1 MSSRLKTKIFI
12 IELSHK
18 SGSLAD
24 LPGEFVEGQV
34 PTVTLKNLLSI
45 WAFSLPNIYIGM
57 FFFCLHTC
65 TCTIVCMGCRAKRA
79 YCLGLQLLRVG
90 SHK

>member
-12 IELSHK
+12 IVLSHK

-45 WAFSLPNIYIGM
+45 WAFSLSNIYIWYV
-57 FFFCLHTC
+57 FFFF
-65 TCTIVCMGCRAKRA
+65 VCIHVCAP
-79 YCLGLQLLRVG
+79 L
-90 SHK
+90 

>member
-57 FFFCLHTC
+57 FFLSAYMYVHN
-65 TCTIVCMGCRAKRA
+65 CM
-79 YCLGLQLLRVG
+79 YGLQ
-90 SHK
+90 S